1 MNRLIMIIFAIAIL
15 TVGALMPSESDARN
29 NTCLIKATKDVDLQA
44 HHLTE
49 RGGEFKGPRRK
60 SDVIWSGYLER
71 GDYRE
76 IRVNRGKVLV
86 TYQDLTKDRARPA
99 NRAVNCQNGNTILVP
114 R

>member
-1 MNRLIMIIFAIAIL
+1 MNRLMMIIVGIAIL

-76 IRVNRGKVLV
+76 IRGQSRQGAG
-86 TYQDLTKDRARPA
+86 DLP
-99 NRAVNCQNGNTILVP
+99 GSH
-114 R
+114 